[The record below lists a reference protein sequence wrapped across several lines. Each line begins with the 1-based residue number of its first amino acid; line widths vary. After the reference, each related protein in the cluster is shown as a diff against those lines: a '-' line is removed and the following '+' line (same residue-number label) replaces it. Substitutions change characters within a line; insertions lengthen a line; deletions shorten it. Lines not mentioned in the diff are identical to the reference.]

1 MEVLR
6 SKVAER
12 PERDATI
19 EGIYGSKGFFFQQ
32 RRGHLDLRGI
42 SNIDLE
48 KVVREVDVDTLQLYI
63 ENITFCN
70 LREEDLRYLTDP
82 QVIKMFKM
90 SQLIIE
96 YLLYSQDLFVANL
109 GELSKKYVA
118 KKKSLAKKRRELAEL
133 EEATKHL
140 RNQVKAKKQNISTLE
155 DLLRENSRRSAHE
168 PKPHPV
174 EQPRQV
180 KPDKIS
186 FFVAGPDGLCVEFTE
201 RPETS
206 IFNLRKSVSQ
216 AFVSKRDTESEH
228 YNKVVRLVHKGILML
243 DDRTIEYYGIKAGD
257 TVVTVIEKGEA
268 VAPAPAAQQPSPA
281 KDNNNLTE
289 MIEFLSKQQD
299 AMRQFAND
307 IK

>member
-6 SKVAER
+6 SKISDR

-42 SNIDLE
+42 SSIDLE

-109 GELSKKYVA
+109 GELSKKYIA
-118 KKKSLAKKRRELAEL
+118 KKKSLSKKRRELAEL

-155 DLLRENSRRSAHE
+155 DLLRENSRRTAHE
-168 PKPHPV
+168 PKPHSV
-174 EQPRQV
+174 EQRPARQ
-180 KPDKIS
+180 DKIS

-201 RPETS
+201 RPETT
-206 IFNLRKSVSQ
+206 IYNLRKSVTQ

-228 YNKVVRLVHKGILML
+228 YNKVIRLVHKGIILL
-243 DDRTIEYYGIKAGD
+243 DDKTIESYGIKSGD
-257 TVVTVIEKGEA
+257 TVVTVIEKGEV
-268 VAPAPAAQQPSPA
+268 VAPAPVVQQQPPPA
-281 KDNNNLTE
+281 KENHLTE
-289 MIEFLSKQQD
+289 MIDFLSKQQD